1 MSGFFSKLQKLGKAL
16 MLPIAVLPV
25 AGILLRLGQADVMT
39 KLGALTVEGEI
50 GNQFLH
56 TLLQVCGEAGNAVFG
71 TNMAFIFAIGI
82 AVGLAKANHGAAG
95 LAGAVGFLMLE
106 NVTKVIWQLPQFA
119 GETHSLGVFGGII
132 IGIVAGC
139 LYNKFYDIKLPDFLG
154 FFGGKRFVPIVTGF
168 SATLLGVVLGYIWP
182 YVERVFAALNSFIA
196 AAGAVGD
203 FCFGFFN
210 RLLIPT
216 GLHHVL
222 NNYVW
227 QLYGDYNGTTG
238 DLNRF
243 FALDPTAGKFMTG
256 FFPIMMFALPA
267 AALAMYVCARKEN
280 KAVVG
285 GALASVAFTAFL
297 TGITEPLEFMFM
309 FLAPVLYGIHA
320 VLTGISMAV
329 VNLLGIR
336 SGFSFSAGA
345 IDLAINWGISEKPFM
360 LILIGLIFAVIYFF
374 IFVFAIK
381 KFNIPTPGR
390 ENDAETDEMAHLVED
405 KGLSELAAMYIEKLG
420 GKNNIQEVDSCI
432 TRLRLT
438 LKDSKIVEEKDMKA
452 LGAAGIMRPN
462 SKNLQVIVG
471 TKAELIAEEMKKLL

>member
-39 KLGALTVEGEI
+39 KLGALTVDGEI

-471 TKAELIAEEMKKLL
+471 TKAELIAEDMKKLL

>member
-39 KLGALTVEGEI
+39 KLGALTVDGEI

-390 ENDAETDEMAHLVED
+390 EDDAETDEMAHLVED

>member
-39 KLGALTVEGEI
+39 KLGALTVDGEI

>member
-39 KLGALTVEGEI
+39 KLGALTVDGEI

-432 TRLRLT
+432 TRLRLI

>member
-39 KLGALTVEGEI
+39 KLGALTVDGEI

-280 KAVVG
+280 KTVVG

-390 ENDAETDEMAHLVED
+390 EDDAETDEMAHLVED
-405 KGLSELAAMYIEKLG
+405 KGLGELAAMYIEKLG

>member
-39 KLGALTVEGEI
+39 KLGALTVDGEI

-267 AALAMYVCARKEN
+267 ATLAMYVCARKEN

-390 ENDAETDEMAHLVED
+390 EDDAETDEMAHLVED

>member
-1 MSGFFSKLQKLGKAL
+1 MSGFFSKLQRLGKAL

-39 KLGALTVEGEI
+39 KLGALTVDGEI

-432 TRLRLT
+432 TRLRLI

>member
-39 KLGALTVEGEI
+39 KLGALTVDGEI

-390 ENDAETDEMAHLVED
+390 ENDAETDEMARLVED

>member
-39 KLGALTVEGEI
+39 KLGALTVDGEI

-227 QLYGDYNGTTG
+227 QLYGDYNETTG

-432 TRLRLT
+432 TRLRLI

>member
-1 MSGFFSKLQKLGKAL
+1 MSVFFSKLQKLGKAL

-39 KLGALTVEGEI
+39 KLGALTVDGEI

>member
-1 MSGFFSKLQKLGKAL
+1 MNGFFSKLQKLGKAL

-39 KLGALTVEGEI
+39 KLGALTVDGEI

>member
-39 KLGALTVEGEI
+39 KLGALTVDGEI

-267 AALAMYVCARKEN
+267 AALAMYVCSRKEN

>member
-39 KLGALTVEGEI
+39 KLGALTIDGEI

>member
-39 KLGALTVEGEI
+39 KLGALTVDGEI

-267 AALAMYVCARKEN
+267 AALAMYVCAKKEN

-432 TRLRLT
+432 TRLRLI

>member
-39 KLGALTVEGEI
+39 KLGALTVDGEI

-390 ENDAETDEMAHLVED
+390 EDDAETDEMAYLVED

>member
-39 KLGALTVEGEI
+39 KLGALTVDGEI

-267 AALAMYVCARKEN
+267 AAVAMYVCARKEN

>member
-1 MSGFFSKLQKLGKAL
+1 MSVFFSKLQKLGKAL

-39 KLGALTVEGEI
+39 KLGALTVDGEI

-432 TRLRLT
+432 TRLRLI

>member
-39 KLGALTVEGEI
+39 KLGALTVDGEI

-267 AALAMYVCARKEN
+267 AAHAMYVCARKEN

>member
-39 KLGALTVEGEI
+39 KLGALTLDGEI

>member
-39 KLGALTVEGEI
+39 KLGALTVDGEI

-106 NVTKVIWQLPQFA
+106 NVTKVIWQLPQFV

>member
-39 KLGALTVEGEI
+39 KLGALTVDGEI

-196 AAGAVGD
+196 VAGAVGD

>member
-39 KLGALTVEGEI
+39 KLGALTVDGEI

-267 AALAMYVCARKEN
+267 AALAMYVCAKKEN

-390 ENDAETDEMAHLVED
+390 EDDAETDEMAHLVED

>member
-39 KLGALTVEGEI
+39 KLGALTVDGEI

-381 KFNIPTPGR
+381 
-390 ENDAETDEMAHLVED
+390 
-405 KGLSELAAMYIEKLG
+405 
-420 GKNNIQEVDSCI
+420 
-432 TRLRLT
+432 
-438 LKDSKIVEEKDMKA
+438 
-452 LGAAGIMRPN
+452 
-462 SKNLQVIVG
+462 
-471 TKAELIAEEMKKLL
+471 